1 MMLGC
6 ALEMR
11 DGGCAKSVPI
21 KLGFVMDVLCENCA
35 RKWDACQKKV
45 VYF

>member
-35 RKWDACQKKV
+35 KDAGMRV
-45 VYF
+45 